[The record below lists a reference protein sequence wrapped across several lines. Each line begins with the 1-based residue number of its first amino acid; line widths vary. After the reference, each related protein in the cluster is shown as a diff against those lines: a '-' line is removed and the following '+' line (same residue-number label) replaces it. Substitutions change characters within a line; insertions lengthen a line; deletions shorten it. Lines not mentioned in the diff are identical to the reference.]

1 MIVGYTTGVFDL
13 FHVGHLNV
21 LRAAHALCNRLI
33 VGVSTDELTMEY
45 KKKKPFIPFAERIE
59 IVRAIKYVDL
69 AVSREIYDKYE
80 EWKRLKFNVLFVGD
94 DWYEKENWKHYEAE
108 LAREGVKV
116 VYLPHTPGT
125 SSTEL
130 KKKLGGGEQ

>member
-33 VGVSTDELTMEY
+33 VGVSTDELAMEY

-59 IVRAIKYVDL
+59 IVRAIRYVDL

-94 DWYEKENWKHYEAE
+94 DWYGKENWKHYEAE

-116 VYLPHTPGT
+116 IYLPHTPGT

-130 KKKLGGGEQ
+130 KKKLEGAK